1 MVVGH
6 VGGDTEQQWFPRTG
20 WLGLAVTQQPGQTFL
35 GGILGVLFG
44 DGTLA
49 QELHETLVVLL
60 QEDIEPARSNSFRH
74 LWRAR
79 RQVQQVVVSVGHSGD
94 RDRKS
99 TRLNSS
105 H

>member
-79 RQVQQVVVSVGHSGD
+79 RQVQQRSEEPTSELQSLM
-94 RDRKS
+94 RTS
-99 TRLNSS
+99 YAFFC
-105 H
+105 